1 MTGVAIVSRREVLRT
16 AVLRTAVLCTAVL
29 CTAVLRSVSSTGA
42 LGLPV
47 CSKLP
52 GGRCR

>member
-1 MTGVAIVSRREVLRT
+1 MTGVAIVSRREVLR
-16 AVLRTAVLCTAVL
+16 TAVL

-52 GGRCR
+52 GGHCR